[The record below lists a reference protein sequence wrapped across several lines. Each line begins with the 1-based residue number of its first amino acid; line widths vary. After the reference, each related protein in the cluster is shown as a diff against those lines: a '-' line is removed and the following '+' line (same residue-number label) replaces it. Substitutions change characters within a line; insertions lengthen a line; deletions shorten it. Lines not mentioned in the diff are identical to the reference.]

1 MRAEARNR
9 KQAET
14 RETEKGGRE
23 AGRER
28 MQVELYKVKSKR
40 ERGNGERRFPL
51 QAFAG
56 PPLVIGV
63 MQNNLEM

>member
-9 KQAET
+9 KLAEA

-28 MQVELYKVKSKR
+28 MQVELYKVESKR
-40 ERGNGERRFPL
+40 EWGKEISPASLCWSPTCDRCNAKYFGD
-51 QAFAG
+51 
-56 PPLVIGV
+56 VI
-63 MQNNLEM
+63 